1 MTQEEQR
8 LLRDMQKKIILAP
21 FIKNP
26 FSQSSH
32 ISSAEIVW
40 QLVDNCRYF
49 LNRQTLNIFSCWVV
63 CQTKQDI
70 WKYLGLRETAWK
82 LWSTL
87 KCMEVGDS
95 TEYTTENWVF
105 CQRSYEVNLVS
116 YSPSSNSS
124 HTSANTVI
132 CCLWKVKSKNSD
144 TNSTAVW
151 LTLTPANQSVIQAVS
166 QSVNVRP
173 TIQHASKQTQKH
185 PAVQNQPVAAGF
197 VELSRSPD
205 ATHSMTAHYSKV
217 QSRVKLTI
225 YTTVLNSYCHSSSP
239 IKCVQAKE
247 TLLLF
252 VICHCEGAVKH
263 SFPHLRICST
273 RQVTRQKPTETH

>member
-1 MTQEEQR
+1 MRYWLFYLNCDTGR
-8 LLRDMQKKIILAP
+8 AVFTRRYAKKKIILAP

-40 QLVDNCRYF
+40 QLVDNCQYF
-49 LNRQTLNIFSCWVV
+49 LNHQTLNIFRCWVV

-166 QSVNVRP
+166 RSTSGQPSNMRVNRPRNILLSKTNQSQQGLWSWAGLP
-173 TIQHASKQTQKH
+173 MLLIQWQHITLRCR
-185 PAVQNQPVAAGF
+185 
-197 VELSRSPD
+197 VE
-205 ATHSMTAHYSKV
+205 
-217 QSRVKLTI
+217 
-225 YTTVLNSYCHSSSP
+225 SS
-239 IKCVQAKE
+239 
-247 TLLLF
+247 
-252 VICHCEGAVKH
+252 
-263 SFPHLRICST
+263 
-273 RQVTRQKPTETH
+273 